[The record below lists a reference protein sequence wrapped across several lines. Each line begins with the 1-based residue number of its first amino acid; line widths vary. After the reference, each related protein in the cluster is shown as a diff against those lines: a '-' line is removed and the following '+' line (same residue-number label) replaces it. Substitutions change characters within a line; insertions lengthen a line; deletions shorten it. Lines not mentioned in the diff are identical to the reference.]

1 MTKLLKECI
10 ELRKTM
16 NSPASKVKH
25 AQYRGGRRTFRPIS
39 VEMLRSQ
46 TIYCATRVNNNGIG
60 IYNKT
65 YYYDLLDNKPGNE
78 YGAHDPITGEQSIT
92 LTALKPEFCV
102 YEDHVTFS
110 KTDTFNPFSSLGS
123 WTFNTLISL
132 FNTKEKLTNKFDF
145 AVKFYRMRFVTNA
158 ETNEK
163 GVQYQSWRRSNKYED
178 IDVII
183 KAPAVYTYRTEVP
196 GQSKAMIAKIP
207 MYQGMKFNFD
217 GVPMNLDC
225 KKAKESQEA
234 FDTYMEHYRT
244 RQQILRKAN
253 KDDKEATFAIHK
265 ARSENNF
272 ERIRPEDAFKVRNVS
287 ERRLYLEKFPVEEII
302 KHMTDVDVCDTSTVN
317 DSEYSLVKFPHPDP
331 NNRFTHCYYLK
342 MLNPSTG
349 ETHLEGVG
357 PFGEWD
363 GIRAET
369 VEAALAWRDG
379 DGRVS
384 SEDGRIDQSRNSEY
398 EAPLAI
404 S

>member
-1 MTKLLKECI
+1 MNKLLKECI

-16 NSPASKVKH
+16 NSPANKIKY
-25 AQYRGGRRTFRPIS
+25 AQYRGGRRTFRP
-39 VEMLRSQ
+39 VLVKMLKSK
-46 TIYCATRVNNNGIG
+46 TTYVASRVDNNGIG

-65 YYYDLLDNKPGNE
+65 HYYDLLDNKPTVD
-78 YGAHDPITGEQSIT
+78 YGPYNQATGEQETS
-92 LTALKPEFCV
+92 LTAIEPNFCV
-102 YEDHVTFS
+102 YKDHVTFARTDKLDPFTSYHSYAFS
-110 KTDTFNPFSSLGS
+110 KIML
-123 WTFNTLISL
+123 L

-145 AVKFYRMRFVTNA
+145 AVKFYRMKFVTNA

-163 GVQYQSWRRSNKYED
+163 GVQYQSWRRSAETRD

-207 MYQGMKFNFD
+207 MYEGMKFNFD

-234 FDTYMEHYRT
+234 FNTYMEHYRT
-244 RQQILRKAN
+244 RQQVLRKAN
-253 KDDKEATFAIHK
+253 KEDKEATFAIHK

-302 KHMTDVDVCDTSTVN
+302 KHMKDVDVCDTSTVN

-363 GIRAET
+363 GIKAET

-384 SEDGRIDQSRNSEY
+384 SEDGRISQGGNSEY